1 MIRGA
6 SSLSGS
12 KPLYVVDGK
21 VVESSLI
28 DNADLADVQVLKGD
42 AATALY
48 GARAANGVIVI
59 TTKSGQKKLDE
70 ELAKVNARKNFN
82 ETAFFFP
89 HLSTD
94 QDGDI
99 RFTFTTPES
108 LTRWKLQLLAHT
120 KDLITTTK
128 TLQAVTQKQLM
139 VTPNMP
145 RFVRIGDEIT
155 LNCENCKPFS
165 EKTRRQDR
173 PSAYQCSDRQQCRCN
188 VRQYDT
194 Q

>member
-1 MIRGA
+1 MQVLCQGQNHFT
-6 SSLSGS
+6 SLTA
-12 KPLYVVDGK
+12 KI
-21 VVESSLI
+21 VESSRI

-120 KDLITTTK
+120 KDLMTTTK

-155 LNCENCKPFS
+155 LTVKIANLSNK
-165 EKTRRQDR
+165 KLDGKIGT
-173 PSAYQCSDRQQCRCN
+173 SAY
-188 VRQYDT
+188 
-194 Q
+194 